1 MAKIPTSLREHIDTA
16 FPANVILVG
25 SVLPSGYA
33 QITPRGSA
41 QVYDDEHLSLWERGR
56 GSTNAAIEDGTK
68 LTFFFRK
75 PALRESGALPNGGVA
90 RFYGTASVHK
100 SGPVYDQV
108 WQRLIQ
114 PEKDRDPEKK
124 GFAVLVKIE
133 RAENLAGQPLSLP

>member
-25 SVLPSGYA
+25 SVLPNGFA

-41 QVYDDEHLSLWERGR
+41 QVYDDAHLSLWERGR
-56 GSTNAAIEDGTK
+56 GSTNAAIVDGTK

-75 PALRESGALPNGGVA
+75 PELRESGALPNGGVA
-90 RFYGTASVHK
+90 RFYGTATVHK
-100 SGPVYDQV
+100 SGPVYDKV
-108 WQRLIQ
+108 WDRLIQ

-133 RAENLAGQPLSLP
+133 RAEDLAGQALTLA